1 MAEFIGPPKPNG
13 KRDRPPLGQTRGV
26 LGAVDEGADAESKAL
41 KVLLA
46 SLSLLDEED
55 QNVYYGLFNDTI
67 KLNVINEDENL
78 AKIKASEVA
87 AEKLGIKDSI
97 PVNLDDKTLF
107 KVALD
112 TKNKLPNDI
121 RLKIDTNANL
131 VGDKE
136 LEMVELT
143 AGNLGINFDGET
155 AVGQYNY
162 NKGKLSINPRIT
174 RTDENIK
181 TDTGLQYLI
190 DKDTVSIFTP
200 EGPVEIPK
208 ESITVN
214 INTDKLYDEKSGE
227 IAYVRRKDDGD
238 QKASVFLNNYIA
250 NENEFGGA
258 ENQAQLALNY
268 VTDKGIEFSG
278 TAYKDFERDQDKS
291 SIGVNL
297 PITDFASLE
306 GKKFFDDAKEDD
318 QFRLNIG
325 KNINFPG
332 GGKLNLGGFYD
343 QDGDYQAGIN
353 YKLAFGQEPEPKG
366 PTFSTTDP
374 KEALSFLQRNILQ
387 GRYKKGGRVKMS
399 SGGLADIL
407 KV

>member
-1 MAEFIGPPKPNG
+1 MAEFIGPPRANG
-13 KRDRPPLGQTRGV
+13 KRDRLPPRQKTGV
-26 LGAVDEGADAESKAL
+26 LSEVDGDAESKAL

-46 SLSLLDEED
+46 SLSLLDEKD

-87 AEKLGIKDSI
+87 AEKLGIKESI

-131 VGDKE
+131 IGDKE
-136 LEMVELT
+136 LEMAELT

-181 TDTGLQYLI
+181 TDTNLQYLL
-190 DKDTVSIFTP
+190 DEDTVDIFTP
-200 EGPVEIPK
+200 QGQSIPIPK

-214 INTDKLYDEKSGE
+214 INTDKLYDQGTGTIS
-227 IAYVRRKDDGD
+227 YVKRKDDGD
-238 QKASVFLNNYIA
+238 EKASVFLENYLA
-250 NENEFGGA
+250 NENELGGA
-258 ENQAQLALNY
+258 ENQAQLSFNY
-268 VTDKGIEFSG
+268 ITDKGIKFSG
-278 TAYKDFERDQDKS
+278 KTYKDFERDQDKS

>member
-1 MAEFIGPPKPNG
+1 MAEFIGPPRPNG
-13 KRDRPPLGQTRGV
+13 KRDGLPRQTPRVFLGK
-26 LGAVDEGADAESKAL
+26 VDEGADAESKAL

-87 AEKLGIKDSI
+87 AEKLGIKESI

-162 NKGKLSINPRIT
+162 NKGNLSINPRIT

-181 TDTGLQYLI
+181 TDTELQYLI

-227 IAYVRRKDDGD
+227 IAYVKRKDDGA

-291 SIGVNL
+291 SIGVSL

-325 KNINFPG
+325 KTYDFPG
-332 GGKLNLGGFYD
+332 GGKLNFGGFYD

-366 PTFSTTDP
+366 PTFSTTNP

>member
-200 EGPVEIPK
+200 QGPVEIPK

-238 QKASVFLNNYIA
+238 QKASVFLNNYFA
-250 NENEFGGA
+250 NENELGGA
-258 ENQAQLALNY
+258 ENQAQLSFNY
-268 VTDKGIEFSG
+268 VTDKGIKFSG
-278 TAYKDFERDQDKS
+278 ETYKDFERDIDQNQ
-291 SIGVNL
+291 IGVNL
-297 PITDFASLE
+297 PITDYANLKASKNFGDFINDNNL
-306 GKKFFDDAKEDD
+306 
-318 QFRLNIG
+318 RLDVG
-325 KNINFPG
+325 KNFSFGPSGEG
-332 GGKLNLGGFYD
+332 GNLRLDGFYN
-343 QDGDYQAGIN
+343 QDGEYGAGIN
-353 YKLAFGQEPEPKG
+353 YKLAFGPKPKPRG
-366 PTFSTTDP
+366 PSFSTTDP
-374 KEALSFLQRNILQ
+374 QEALSFLQKNF
-387 GRYKKGGRVKMS
+387 KKGGRVKMFK
-399 SGGLADIL
+399 GGLAGIL